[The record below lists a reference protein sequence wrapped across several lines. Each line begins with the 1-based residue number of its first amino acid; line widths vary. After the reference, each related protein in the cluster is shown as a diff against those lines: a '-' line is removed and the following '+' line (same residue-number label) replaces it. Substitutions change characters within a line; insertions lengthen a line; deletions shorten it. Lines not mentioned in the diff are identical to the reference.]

1 MTRTACQDW
10 SPAEE
15 AAASTV
21 RGELKR
27 LHALDPSS
35 TRLLESLAFVLA
47 RVAHADCDICDSETL
62 EMEQILMRLAELPPA
77 QAILAVE
84 IAKQRAQLVGCGGTY
99 TVSRSLRQQTEPQQR
114 LELLHALVDVA
125 SADGEL
131 SGHEAEAIERI
142 ATELGFPRSQARV
155 LLENKRCLR
164 A

>member
-1 MTRTACQDW
+1 MTTDAFHDW
-10 SPAEE
+10 SPSQE

-47 RVAHADCDICDSETL
+47 RVAHADCEICDSETL
-62 EMEQILMRLAELPPA
+62 EMEHILMRLAELPPA

-84 IAKQRAQLVGCGGTY
+84 IAKQRAKLVGCGGTY
-99 TVSRSLRQQTEPQQR
+99 SVSRSLRHQTDPQQR
-114 LELLHALVDVA
+114 LDLLHALVDVA
-125 SADGEL
+125 SADGML
-131 SGHEAEAIERI
+131 SEHEVEAIGRI
-142 ATELGFPRSQARV
+142 ATELGFASSIARD
-155 LLENKRCLR
+155 LLIERRCLR